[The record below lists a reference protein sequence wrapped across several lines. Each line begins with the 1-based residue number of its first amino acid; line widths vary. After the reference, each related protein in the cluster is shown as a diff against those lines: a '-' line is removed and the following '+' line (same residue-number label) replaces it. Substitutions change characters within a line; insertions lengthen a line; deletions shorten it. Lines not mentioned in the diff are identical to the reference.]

1 MSRARSWCFTLNNH
15 TFDDLQLLLSECD
28 SDYLLF
34 GFEIG
39 ENKVPHLQ
47 GYIQY
52 KDNSVRMSQI
62 KRYLPR
68 AHLEVAK
75 GDFSSNLKYCTKDG
89 DFYEFGDRPRTGQGK
104 RTDIEKMHE
113 MVKSGSSY
121 EDICEAHTSL
131 VYRYEKN
138 VCNVMAKYKKHRSSN
153 NPPTVYW
160 IYGPSGAG
168 KTTYAESL
176 ADGKSIY
183 FKDESSRWW
192 DFYEQQYCVV
202 IDDLSSGSPINYSYL
217 RRLLDRFP
225 LNVEAK
231 GTVHKFN
238 SPLIIVTSDRHPSE
252 LLHLEKDSNDEKQI
266 LRRITHLIDITTHY
280 KISYK

>member
-75 GDFSSNLKYCTKDG
+75 GNFQANYNYCTKDG
-89 DFYEFGDRPRTGQGK
+89 DFYEFGEQPKQGN
-104 RTDIEKMHE
+104 RTDFDGIHE
-113 MVKSGSSY
+113 MVKNGKTFD
-121 EDICEAHTSL
+121 DIYDCYRGQAT
-131 VYRYEKN
+131 RYEKN
-138 VCNVMAKYKKHRSSN
+138 IRSIIMQYRKQDRDPD

-168 KTTYAESL
+168 KTSYARALS
-176 ADGKSIY
+176 DGKTTY
-183 FKDESSRWW
+183 YKKEAHKWW
-192 DFYEQQYCVV
+192 DHYCQQHCVI
-202 IDDLSSGSPINYSYL
+202 IDDLSYESPLNYSYL
-217 RRLLDRFP
+217 RTLLDRYP
-225 LNVEAK
+225 TDVEVK
-231 GTVHKFN
+231 GSVIKFN
-238 SPLIIVTSDRHPSE
+238 SPLIIITSECHPTE
-252 LLHLEKDSNDEKQI
+252 LLHLKKDSNEEKQI
-266 LRRITHLIDITTHY
+266 LRRITHLIDITTNY